1 MNRLIGLSGKKGA
14 GKDLATKII
23 QIMDYHPEMSTGEI
37 VENIGNSDY
46 GFLKDAYKNKKFA
59 YKLKKITCDLT
70 GITMDKLEDPK
81 YKGMTVSEFTG
92 MDWTWDRGDDVV
104 DYTFRDWLQLI
115 GTDGMRNNIHPDI
128 WVKSLFADYQPE
140 VIQQLEDGLHEI
152 YPKWIISDVRFPN
165 EAEAIKER
173 GGIVL
178 RVNRPY
184 KLKVGDKVISIHAEG
199 THVITEVLN
208 QRSVKTDW
216 SGENPRGQMKSDL
229 TPVHLY
235 DQHFSET
242 ALDNYSD
249 FDYIIENDSTIT
261 VLVEK
266 LKEALL

>member
-14 GKDLATKII
+14 GKDLATQII
-23 QIMDYHPEMSTGEI
+23 QIMDYHPEMSTDEI

-92 MDWTWDRGDDVV
+92 MDWTWENGDDVV

-152 YPKWIISDVRFPN
+152 YPKWIISDIRFPN

-173 GGIVL
+173 GGIVIRINRPL
-178 RVNRPY
+178 KKLYNGDRVNVNGINKR
-184 KLKVGDKVISIHAEG
+184 
-199 THVITEVLN
+199 VITSDNEISKCKL
-208 QRSVKTDW
+208 SDEKHYHY
-216 SGENPRGQMKSDL
+216 SELKLAGE
-229 TPVHLY
+229 
-235 DQHFSET
+235 HFSET

-249 FDYIIENDSTIT
+249 FDYVIENHSTIA